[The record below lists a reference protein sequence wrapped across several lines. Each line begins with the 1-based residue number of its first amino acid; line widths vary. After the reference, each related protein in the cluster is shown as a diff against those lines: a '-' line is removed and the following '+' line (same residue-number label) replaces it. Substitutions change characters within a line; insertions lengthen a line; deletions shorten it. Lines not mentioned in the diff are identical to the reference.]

1 MFEQQGYGW
10 EKYYVSA
17 GFNTISYEGCRVGKY
32 FFEQYKFIK
41 KMSVEFISSLE
52 KLDKS

>member
-32 FFEQYKFIK
+32 FFGQYKFIK
-41 KMSVEFISSLE
+41 KNECGIYKFLRE
-52 KLDKS
+52 TR